1 MKRSGVFDLKGQVGR
16 GSGKKPSGA
25 VSAQR
30 ELSLGARLAGE
41 FVIAR
46 ISADANAVSAA
57 AIPLRKPTPGRR
69 TEDLNAHLWSA
80 DLELCAHVGV
90 DFAAENNFF
99 ENRTGPSHKLS
110 PLGLEIFPLAEPR
123 SAAWVGI
130 ENHTTAFVPFVRESW
145 QTAWPEGAIFGLGGS
160 PVPSLGFPSNFP
172 ANYRTQR
179 A

>member
-1 MKRSGVFDLKGQVGR
+1 MKRREAFDLKGQVGR
-16 GSGKKPSGA
+16 GSGKKPGGA

-46 ISADANAVSAA
+46 ISAGVLAHSDAVSAA

-145 QTAWPEGAIFGLGGS
+145 QTAWPE
-160 PVPSLGFPSNFP
+160 
-172 ANYRTQR
+172 
-179 A
+179 